1 MTSLQDQLK
10 AAQIAKATEELRA
23 IELKTYL
30 KDGRLVSTWDAE
42 HDMSIAFGEVRIAL
56 GYISRTLTTHTT
68 ACHGGVMIKEIGDV
82 VRTTV
87 NDWVNDWINDDS
99 RKRIQHE
106 G

>member
-23 IELKTYL
+23 IELKTAI
-30 KDGRLVSTWDAE
+30 KEGKLVSAWDAE
-42 HDMSIAFGEVRIAL
+42 HDMSMSFGEVRVAL
-56 GYISRTLTTHTT
+56 MHISRSLATHTT
-68 ACHGGVMIKEIGDV
+68 ACHGGVMIREIGDL

-87 NDWVNDWINDDS
+87 NEWLADMS
-99 RKRIQHE
+99 REPAQHE